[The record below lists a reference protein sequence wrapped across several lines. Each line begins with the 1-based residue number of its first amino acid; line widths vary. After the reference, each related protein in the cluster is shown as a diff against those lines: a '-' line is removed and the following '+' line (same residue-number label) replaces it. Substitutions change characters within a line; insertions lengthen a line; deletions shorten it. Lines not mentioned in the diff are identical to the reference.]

1 METKSRKKKKAIDPS
16 HSLIVVGGGAAGL
29 MAAIQGAEAGASV
42 TLLEHNEKTG
52 RKICVTGNGR
62 CNLTNLCV
70 NKDSYRGNHPE
81 FAAEILDQFPV
92 QKTLAF
98 FESIGILT
106 TEKKGWLYPRSA
118 QAKCVPALLERKAR
132 SLKVKIK
139 TNEHVKAVFRKE
151 DLWQVQTESWTY
163 SCGAV
168 ILANGSMAS
177 SVDGSDGSGYK
188 IAESLGHRIIKPLPA
203 LLGLKCRDRGF
214 AAWSGIRTEGEVSL
228 MIDDLLFKKER
239 GEIQLTEYGVSGI
252 PVFQLSRYALRALEE
267 KKQVSLSLNFFPEY
281 TREELCLLMNRRKE
295 LCPWEKEAE
304 LWEGLLPDKLVKVL
318 MKQKDPLGA
327 AVDFELEVTGSTG
340 LSQAQVCSGGID
352 TTEVDPHTMESRL
365 HKGLYFAG
373 ELLDIDGACG
383 GYNLQWAW
391 SSGAVAGIHGAK
403 EIL

>member
-1 METKSRKKKKAIDPS
+1 METKARKKKKAVDPART
-16 HSLIVVGGGAAGL
+16 LIVVGGGAAGL
-29 MAAIQGAEAGASV
+29 MAAVHAAEAGASV
-42 TLLEHNEKTG
+42 TLLEHNERTG

-70 NKDSYRGNHPE
+70 NEDSYRGTHPE
-81 FAAEILDQFPV
+81 FAAEILRQFSV
-92 QKTLAF
+92 DDTLSF
-98 FESIGILT
+98 FEHIGILT

-139 TNEHVKAVFRKE
+139 TNEHVKAVFQKE
-151 DLWQVQTESWTY
+151 NLWQVQTEGWTY

-168 ILANGSMAS
+168 ILANGSVAS
-177 SVDGSDGSGYK
+177 SVDGADGSGYK
-188 IAESLGHRIIKPLPA
+188 LAESLGHHIIKPLPA

-214 AAWSGIRTEGEVSL
+214 GSWAGIRTEGELTL
-228 MIDDLLFKKER
+228 MIGRIPVKKER
-239 GEIQLTEYGVSGI
+239 GELQLTEYGVSGI
-252 PVFQLSRYALRALEE
+252 PVFQLSRYAVRALEE
-267 KKQVSLSLNFFPEY
+267 KKQVLLLVNFFPEY
-281 TREELCLLMNRRKE
+281 TGEELCLLMDRRKE
-295 LCPWEKEAE
+295 LCPLESEAE
-304 LWEGLLPDKLVKVL
+304 LWEGLLPDKLYKVL
-318 MKQKDPLGA
+318 IKQKDPLKA
-327 AVDFELEVTGSTG
+327 AVNYELEVTGSTG
-340 LSQAQVCSGGID
+340 MSQAQVCSGGID
-352 TTEVDPHTMESRL
+352 TEEVDPHTMESRL